1 MIDDDVAAEQEAHSD
16 ARNAGERRTLQTV
29 LGINLGQC
37 AAGVAVGVWAMSS
50 ALIGVALDNLAD
62 AAVYAVSLYAIGRSP
77 LAKVRAARLSG
88 WLLIGLAILLLLE
101 VLRRFF
107 GGEPP
112 IGAAMMI
119 MAGVNAVLNIIC
131 LRLLRRH
138 GTEEVHF
145 KASAI
150 FTSNDSIVNLGT
162 VLSGA
167 LVMWLG
173 SNVPDLVLGVAV
185 ALVAAR
191 GGKEILEAAAQP
203 AQHDNLFTS
212 LSNASAASFS
222 PSTVVRY
229 GKIISARSLT
239 VRPWRIASAAV

>member
-1 MIDDDVAAEQEAHSD
+1 MIDDDVAAEQEARSD
-16 ARNAGERRTLQTV
+16 ARNAGERRTLQKV

-37 AAGVAVGVWAMSS
+37 AAGVAVGAWAMST

-77 LAKVRAARLSG
+77 QAKVRAARLSG

-162 VLSGA
+162 VVSGA

-185 ALVAAR
+185 ALIAAR
-191 GGKEILEAAAQP
+191 GGKEILEAAADEEP
-203 AQHDNLFTS
+203 
-212 LSNASAASFS
+212 
-222 PSTVVRY
+222 V
-229 GKIISARSLT
+229 
-239 VRPWRIASAAV
+239 